1 MSSFI
6 PSTIQ
11 DKINA
16 LITQITNVYK
26 AFIQHTKTFF
36 VDSTGNTTISSN
48 GDINLNSNSNSNSGN
63 LNINSD
69 NINISSNNDISITSN
84 NNLTIGTVNST
95 SNNDLSI
102 ISSGPLIIGS
112 DNNSINLINPT
123 ESSSNQLAIL
133 WGNNI
138 PTMNTY
144 SVGTLYICTNGNLY
158 IYTNTDSLESPEWKQ
173 ITISN

>member
-36 VDSTGNTTISSN
+36 VDSTGNTTITSN
-48 GDINLNSNSNSNSGN
+48 GDINLNSNSNSGY
-63 LNINSD
+63 LNINLD
-69 NINISSNNDISITSN
+69 NIQINSNNSVSITSD
-84 NNLTIGTVNST
+84 NNLSIGTANST

-102 ISSGPLIIGS
+102 VSNGLFFIGS
-112 DNNSINLINPT
+112 DNNSINLINPI

-138 PTMNTY
+138 PTIDTY

>member
-36 VDSTGNTTISSN
+36 IDSTGNTTITSN
-48 GDINLNSNSNSNSGN
+48 EDINLNSGSGN

-69 NINISSNNDISITSN
+69 NINISSNNSVSITSN
-84 NNLTIGTVNST
+84 NNLSIGTANST

-102 ISSGPLIIGS
+102 VSSGSFFIGS
-112 DNNSINLINPT
+112 DNNSINLINLQNDSQST
-123 ESSSNQLAIL
+123 GQLAIL
-133 WGNNI
+133 WGNDI
-138 PTMNTY
+138 PTMDTY
-144 SVGTLYICTNGNLY
+144 SIGTLYICTNGNLY
-158 IYTNTDSLESPEWKQ
+158 IYTNTESPEWKQ

>member
-6 PSTIQ
+6 PSNIQ

-16 LITQITNVYK
+16 LLTQITNVYK

-36 VDSTGNTTISSN
+36 VDSTGNTTISST
-48 GDINLNSNSNSNSGN
+48 GDINLNSNSGN
-63 LNINSD
+63 LNINSA
-69 NINISSNNDISITSN
+69 NININSNNDISFTSN
-84 NNLTIGTVNST
+84 NNLTIGTANST

-112 DNNSINLINPT
+112 VNNSINLINPT

-133 WGNNI
+133 WGNDI

-144 SVGTLYICTNGNLY
+144 SIGTLYICTNGNLY
-158 IYTNTDSLESPEWKQ
+158 IYANTTQPQWK
-173 ITISN
+173 SVNLNL